1 MMALGIAGSRCPDDA
16 GRNLFQPFSLCWC
29 HSQAASCLIV
39 APSTQPAL
47 QPQWKEIASF
57 SNSHQK
63 SQEPSHDL
71 T

>member
-1 MMALGIAGSRCPDDA
+1 MTASGIAGSRCPDDA
-16 GRNLFQPFSLCWC
+16 GRNLFQTSLCWC
-29 HSQAASCLIV
+29 HSQAASCHIV
-39 APSTQPAL
+39 APTQPAL

-57 SNSHQK
+57 SNSQQK